1 MNTWGNN
8 FRISI
13 FGESHGEG
21 LGVVID
27 GVRPGLELSAEL
39 LRPDLMRRQSGA
51 RGTTARLEPDEPQIV
66 SGMFRGHTTG
76 APLTVLFRNVD
87 VQCADYDK
95 FADTPR
101 PSHADFVARCKYH
114 GYNDYRGGGHFSGRL
129 TLPLVAAGA
138 VAKLHIAPVEV
149 RARLLSVGGSSEV
162 EQQVAQAQ
170 AQGDSVG
177 GLVECMATG
186 IPVGVGEPMFGS
198 LEASIASLAFAIP
211 GVRGVE
217 FGAGFAAAVMRGT
230 QHNDPIVSP
239 DGRTATNH
247 AGGVVGGISNGNPLI
262 FRVAVKPT
270 PSIAQ
275 PQRTLNLRT
284 GLLDDLQVEG
294 RHDACIALRVPVA
307 VEAVAAIA
315 IADLMLA
322 NRMHDV

>member
-1 MNTWGNN
+1 MNTWGNH

-27 GVRPGLELSAEL
+27 GVRPGLALSAEQ
-39 LRPDLMRRQSGA
+39 LRGDLSRRQSGA
-51 RGTTARLEPDEPQIV
+51 QGTTARREPDEPQIV
-66 SGMFRGHTTG
+66 SGLFRGRTTG
-76 APLTVLFRNVD
+76 APLTVMFRNVD
-87 VQCADYDK
+87 AQSADYDK
-95 FADTPR
+95 FIDTPR
-101 PSHADFVARCKYH
+101 PGHADFVARCKYH
-114 GYNDYRGGGHFSGRL
+114 GHNDFRGGGCFSGRL

-149 RARLLSVGGSSEV
+149 RARLLAVGGSSEV
-162 EQQVAQAQ
+162 EQQVVQAQAQ
-170 AQGDSVG
+170 ADSVG
-177 GLVECMATG
+177 GLVECVATG
-186 IPVGVGEPMFGS
+186 LPVGVGGPMFGS
-198 LEASIASLAFAIP
+198 VEAAIASLAFAIP

-217 FGAGFAAAVMRGT
+217 FGAGFAAAAMRGS
-230 QHNDPIVSP
+230 QHNDPIVSA
-239 DGRTATNH
+239 DGRTSSNH

-284 GLLDDLQVEG
+284 GRLEDLQVSG
-294 RHDACIALRVPVA
+294 RHDACIALRVPVV

-315 IADLMLA
+315 LADLMLA